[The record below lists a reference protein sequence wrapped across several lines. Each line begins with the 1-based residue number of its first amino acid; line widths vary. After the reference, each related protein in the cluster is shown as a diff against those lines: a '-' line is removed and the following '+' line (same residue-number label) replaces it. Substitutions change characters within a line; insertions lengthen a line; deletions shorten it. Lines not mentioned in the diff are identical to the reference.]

1 MINNLNI
8 TNMSR
13 KQCKECVFNNYGNCD
28 NDSDMYMESG
38 YCDEFVEDEDA
49 GALDEDLY
57 NEDEEY

>member
-1 MINNLNI
+1 
-8 TNMSR
+8 MSR

-28 NDSDMYMESG
+28 NDSNMYMESG